1 MLLYY
6 PCVALACVALAGVAL
21 AGVLP
26 VSCLTSCLRLASF
39 RTWFATSFRTW
50 RSVLGYP
57 AWFLAQRGLWRG
69 VQRRVWRVYGSVL
82 GRYNQKCS
90 VVENEYV

>member
-1 MLLYY
+1 MLLCY
-6 PCVALACVALAGVAL
+6 PCVALAGVAL

-26 VSCLTSCLRLASF
+26 VSCLTSCLRLA
-39 RTWFATSFRTW
+39 SFRTW

-69 VQRRVWRVYGSVL
+69 VQRRVWRVYGS
-82 GRYNQKCS
+82 G
-90 VVENEYV
+90 